1 MAINEPGIPS
11 TAPGGV
17 GVPTSLPT
25 PREDAL
31 ALVEKPRRQPRAVLD
46 PYDLNAALARLAQ
59 MLDLDGETPQLNV
72 PRGFYLD
79 ILV

>member
-17 GVPTSLPT
+17 GVPTSPPT

-31 ALVEKPRRQPRAVLD
+31 ALVEKPKRQIRAALD

-59 MLDLDGETPQLNV
+59 MLDLDGETPQANV